1 MSTRLAKSSR
11 ARLFALPRLFI
22 VAGLALAA
30 AACGGPMEK
39 SILPEIAFTGQPKLT
54 FAASSVE
61 TIMEYQPTAQ
71 PPHIEL
77 AIPQPPASV
86 AMRWTR
92 DRVAVDNSQQNRVT
106 VIVRKASVT
115 EIDLKKTPGLRGS
128 FTEDQVA
135 RFDTEVEMAV
145 EVRDSRGF
153 RVGEAQASAR
163 RSNSMSEKATL
174 NDRDRLIHD
183 LVRETMM
190 DVNRELERNIRQYMP
205 LYVR

>member
-1 MSTRLAKSSR
+1 MRFPLLAK
-11 ARLFALPRLFI
+11 AFAIL
-22 VAGLALAA
+22 GLTAALAA
-30 AACGGPMEK
+30 CSGPMEK
-39 SILPEIAFTGQPKLT
+39 SILPEITFTDQPKIT

-61 TIMEYQPTAQ
+61 TILEYQPTAQ

-86 AMRWTR
+86 ATRWTR
-92 DRVAVDNSQQNRVT
+92 DRIALDNSQQNRVT

-115 EIDLKKTPGLRGS
+115 ETDLKKTPGLRGS
-128 FTEDQVA
+128 FTEDQIA

-145 EVRDSRGF
+145 EVRDARGF
-153 RVGEAQASAR
+153 RVGEASASAR
-163 RSNSMSEKATL
+163 RSNSISEKATL
-174 NDRDRLIHD
+174 NDRDRVIHA

-205 LYVR
+205 LYAR

>member
-1 MSTRLAKSSR
+1 MRISLARRLA
-11 ARLFALPRLFI
+11 ARLFAVL
-22 VAGLALAA
+22 GLTMAI
-30 AACGGPMEK
+30 AACSSGPLEK
-39 SILPEIAFTGQPKLT
+39 SILPEITFEGQPKLT

-61 TIMEYQPTAQ
+61 TILEYQPTAQ

-86 AMRWTR
+86 ATRWTR
-92 DRVAVDNSQQNRVT
+92 DRIALDMSQQNRVT
-106 VIVRKASVT
+106 VVIRKASVT
-115 EIDLKKTPGLRGS
+115 EVDLKKTPGLRGS
-128 FTEDQVA
+128 FTEDQIA

-145 EVRDSRGF
+145 EVRDARGF
-153 RVGEAQASAR
+153 RVGEATASAR
-163 RSNSMSEKATL
+163 RSNSIGEKATL
-174 NDRDRLIHD
+174 NDRDRLIHA

>member
-1 MSTRLAKSSR
+1 MRSPLLAK
-11 ARLFALPRLFI
+11 AFAVL
-22 VAGLALAA
+22 GLTFAV
-30 AACGGPMEK
+30 AACSGPLEK
-39 SILPEIAFTGQPKLT
+39 SILPEITFTDQPKIT

-61 TIMEYQPTAQ
+61 TILEYQPTAQ

-86 AMRWTR
+86 ATRWTR
-92 DRVAVDNSQQNRVT
+92 DRIALDNSQQNRVT
-106 VIVRKASVT
+106 VVVKKASVT
-115 EIDLKKTPGLRGS
+115 EVDLKKTPGLRGS
-128 FTEDQVA
+128 FTEDQIA

-145 EVRDSRGF
+145 EVRDARGF
-153 RVGEAQASAR
+153 RVGEASASAR

-174 NDRDRLIHD
+174 NDRDRLIHA

-205 LYVR
+205 LYAR

>member
-1 MSTRLAKSSR
+1 MRSRLAQ
-11 ARLFALPRLFI
+11 LLALPRLAA
-22 VAGLALAA
+22 VAGIALIAT
-30 AACGGPMEK
+30 ACGGPLEK
-39 SILPEIAFTGQPKLT
+39 SILPEITFQGQPPLV
-54 FAASSVE
+54 FAASTVE
-61 TIMEYQPTAQ
+61 TVLEYQPTAQ

-86 AMRWTR
+86 ATRWTR
-92 DRVAVDNSQQNRVT
+92 DRITLDNSQQNRVT
-106 VIVRKASVT
+106 VIVKKASVT
-115 EIDLKKTPGLRGS
+115 EVDLKKTPGLRGS
-128 FTEDQVA
+128 FTEDQIA

-145 EVRDSRGF
+145 EVRDARGF
-153 RVGEAQASAR
+153 RVGEATASAR

>member
-1 MSTRLAKSSR
+1 MRFPLLAKT
-11 ARLFALPRLFI
+11 FAIL
-22 VAGLALAA
+22 GLTATL

-39 SILPEIAFTGQPKLT
+39 SILPEITFTDQPKIT

-61 TIMEYQPTAQ
+61 TILEYQPTAQ

-86 AMRWTR
+86 ATRWTR
-92 DRVAVDNSQQNRVT
+92 DRIALDNSQQNRVT
-106 VIVRKASVT
+106 VVVKKASVT
-115 EIDLKKTPGLRGS
+115 EVDLKKTPGLRGS
-128 FTEDQVA
+128 FTEDQIA

-145 EVRDSRGF
+145 EVRDARGF
-153 RVGEAQASAR
+153 RVGEASASAR

-174 NDRDRLIHD
+174 NDRDRLIHA

-205 LYVR
+205 LYAR

>member
-1 MSTRLAKSSR
+1 MRTRLASLL
-11 ARLFALPRLFI
+11 AVL
-22 VAGLALAA
+22 GLSLAV
-30 AACGGPMEK
+30 AACSTPLEK
-39 SILPEIAFTGQPKLT
+39 SILPEITFEGQPKLT

-61 TIMEYQPTAQ
+61 TILEYQPTAQ

-86 AMRWTR
+86 ATRWTR
-92 DRVAVDNSQQNRVT
+92 DRIALDNSQQNRVT
-106 VIVRKASVT
+106 VVVKKASVT
-115 EIDLKKTPGLRGS
+115 EVDLKKTPGLRGS

-145 EVRDSRGF
+145 EVRDARGF

-163 RSNSMSEKATL
+163 RSNSISEKATL
-174 NDRDRLIHD
+174 NDRDRLIHA

>member
-1 MSTRLAKSSR
+1 MRFPLLAK
-11 ARLFALPRLFI
+11 AFAVL
-22 VAGLALAA
+22 GLTAALAA
-30 AACGGPMEK
+30 CSGPMEK
-39 SILPEIAFTGQPKLT
+39 SILPEITFADQPKIT

-61 TIMEYQPTAQ
+61 TILEYQPTAQ

-86 AMRWTR
+86 ATRWTR
-92 DRVAVDNSQQNRVT
+92 DRIALDNSQQNRVT
-106 VIVRKASVT
+106 VIVKKASVT

-128 FTEDQVA
+128 FTEDQIA

-145 EVRDSRGF
+145 EVRDARGF
-153 RVGEAQASAR
+153 RVGEASASAR

-174 NDRDRLIHD
+174 NDRDRLIHA

-205 LYVR
+205 LYAR

>member
-1 MSTRLAKSSR
+1 MRFPLLAK
-11 ARLFALPRLFI
+11 AFAVL
-22 VAGLALAA
+22 GLTAA
-30 AACGGPMEK
+30 VAACSGPMEK
-39 SILPEIAFTGQPKLT
+39 SILPEITFTDQPKIT

-61 TIMEYQPTAQ
+61 TILEYQPTAQ

-86 AMRWTR
+86 ATRWTR
-92 DRVAVDNSQQNRVT
+92 DRIALDNSQQNRVT
-106 VIVRKASVT
+106 VVVRKASVT
-115 EIDLKKTPGLRGS
+115 EVDLKKTPGLRGS
-128 FTEDQVA
+128 FTEDQIA

-145 EVRDSRGF
+145 EVRDARGF
-153 RVGEAQASAR
+153 RVGEASASAR

-174 NDRDRLIHD
+174 NDRDRLIHA

-205 LYVR
+205 LYAR

>member
-1 MSTRLAKSSR
+1 MRFPLLAK
-11 ARLFALPRLFI
+11 AFAIL
-22 VAGLALAA
+22 GLTAALAA
-30 AACGGPMEK
+30 CSGPMEK
-39 SILPEIAFTGQPKLT
+39 SILPEITFTDQPKIT

-61 TIMEYQPTAQ
+61 TILEYQPTAQ

-86 AMRWTR
+86 ATRWTR
-92 DRVAVDNSQQNRVT
+92 DRIALDNSQQNRVT
-106 VIVRKASVT
+106 VVVRKASVT

-128 FTEDQVA
+128 FTEDQIA

-145 EVRDSRGF
+145 EVRDARGF
-153 RVGEAQASAR
+153 RVGEASASAR
-163 RSNSMSEKATL
+163 RSNSISEKATL
-174 NDRDRLIHD
+174 NDRDRVIHA

-205 LYVR
+205 LYAR

>member
-1 MSTRLAKSSR
+1 MRSRLAQ
-11 ARLFALPRLFI
+11 LVALPRLVA
-22 VAGLALAA
+22 VAGIALIA
-30 AACGGPMEK
+30 AACGGPLEK
-39 SILPEIAFTGQPKLT
+39 SILPEITFEGQPKLV
-54 FAASSVE
+54 FAASTVE
-61 TIMEYQPTAQ
+61 TVLEYQPTAQ

-86 AMRWTR
+86 ATRWTR
-92 DRVAVDNSQQNRVT
+92 DRIALDNSQQNRVT
-106 VIVRKASVT
+106 VIVKKASVT
-115 EIDLKKTPGLRGS
+115 ETDLKKTPGLRGS
-128 FTEDQVA
+128 FTEDQIA

-145 EVRDSRGF
+145 EVRDARGF
-153 RVGEAQASAR
+153 RVGEATASAR

>member
-1 MSTRLAKSSR
+1 MRTRLASLL
-11 ARLFALPRLFI
+11 AVL
-22 VAGLALAA
+22 GLSLAV
-30 AACGGPMEK
+30 AACSTPLEK
-39 SILPEIAFTGQPKLT
+39 SILPEITFEGQPKLI

-61 TIMEYQPTAQ
+61 TILEYQPTAQ

-86 AMRWTR
+86 ATRWTR
-92 DRVAVDNSQQNRVT
+92 DRIALDNSQQNRVT
-106 VIVRKASVT
+106 VVVRKASVT
-115 EIDLKKTPGLRGS
+115 EVDLKKTPGLRGS
-128 FTEDQVA
+128 FTEDQIA

-145 EVRDSRGF
+145 EVRDARGF

-174 NDRDRLIHD
+174 NDRDRLIHA

>member
-1 MSTRLAKSSR
+1 MRIRLASLL
-11 ARLFALPRLFI
+11 AVL
-22 VAGLALAA
+22 GLSLAV
-30 AACGGPMEK
+30 AACSTPLEK
-39 SILPEIAFTGQPKLT
+39 SILPEITFEGQPKLT

-61 TIMEYQPTAQ
+61 TILEYQPTAQ

-86 AMRWTR
+86 ATRWTR
-92 DRVAVDNSQQNRVT
+92 DRIALDNSQQNRVT
-106 VIVRKASVT
+106 VVVKKASVT

-145 EVRDSRGF
+145 EVRDARGF

-163 RSNSMSEKATL
+163 RSNSISEKATL
-174 NDRDRLIHD
+174 NDRDRLIHA

>member
-1 MSTRLAKSSR
+1 MRFPLLAK
-11 ARLFALPRLFI
+11 AFAVL
-22 VAGLALAA
+22 GLTAALAA
-30 AACGGPMEK
+30 CSGPMEK
-39 SILPEIAFTGQPKLT
+39 SILPEITFTDQPKLT

-61 TIMEYQPTAQ
+61 TILEYQPTAQ

-86 AMRWTR
+86 ATRWTR
-92 DRVAVDNSQQNRVT
+92 DRIALDNSQQNRVT
-106 VIVRKASVT
+106 VVVKKASVT
-115 EIDLKKTPGLRGS
+115 EVDLKKTPGLRGS
-128 FTEDQVA
+128 FTEDQIA

-145 EVRDSRGF
+145 EVRDARGF
-153 RVGEAQASAR
+153 RVGEASASAR

-174 NDRDRLIHD
+174 NDRDRLIHA

-205 LYVR
+205 LYAR

>member
-1 MSTRLAKSSR
+1 MRLDFIRRYSL
-11 ARLFALPRLFI
+11 RLLAVCGL
-22 VAGLALAA
+22 GLAV
-30 AACGGPMEK
+30 AACAGAPPQK
-39 SILPEIAFTGQPKLT
+39 LLLPEITFENQPKLT

-61 TIMEYQPTAQ
+61 TIQEYQPSAQ

-77 AIPQPPASV
+77 SIPQPPAAV
-86 AMRWTR
+86 AARWTR
-92 DRVAVDNSQQNRVT
+92 DRVALDNSQQNRVT
-106 VIVRKASVT
+106 VISKKAAVT
-115 EIDLKKTPGLRGS
+115 EVDLKKTPGLRGS
-128 FTEDQVA
+128 FTEDQIA

-153 RVGEAQASAR
+153 RVGEASASAR
-163 RSNSMSEKATL
+163 RSTSMSEKATL
-174 NDRDRLIHD
+174 NDRDLIIHG